1 MAEPLTSIE
10 RKVYQY
16 LIDFLA
22 ENTYQ
27 PSIRE
32 IGSRFRIKSTKT
44 VSDLLHSLTDK
55 GYIERDPARSR
66 GVRILGHQGPSGIQP
81 LPYYGRIHAGEPC
94 LLPEH
99 KAGALSFDRRFIAS
113 DDTFVLRVMGD
124 SMIGRGIHD
133 GDYVLVTPAAQF
145 KDGDIVAARIG
156 DEATIKS
163 YEKLVDG
170 IVLHPANPADREI
183 RLRPTDDY
191 GILGTVTGV
200 FRPFVD
206 RSVAFDGAIA
216 T

>member
-1 MAEPLTSIE
+1 MAEPLTPVE

-44 VSDLLHSLTDK
+44 VSDLLHALTEK

-66 GVRILGHQGPSGIQP
+66 GVRILGHQGPAGIQP
-81 LPYYGRIHAGEPC
+81 LPYYGRVHAGEPS
-94 LLPEH
+94 LLAEH
-99 KAGALSFDRRFIAS
+99 KLGALTFDRRFVAS
-113 DDTFVLRVMGD
+113 DETFVLRVTGD

-133 GDYVLVTPAAQF
+133 GDYVLVTPTAQF
-145 KDGDIVAARIG
+145 KDGDVVAARIG

-170 IVLHPANPADREI
+170 VVLHPANPADREI

-191 GILGTVTGV
+191 AILGTVTGV
-200 FRPFVD
+200 FRPSVD
-206 RSVAFDGAIA
+206 KDVFEGAIP

>member
-22 ENTYQ
+22 EHTYQ

-44 VSDLLHSLTDK
+44 VSDLLHSLTEK

-66 GVRILGHQGPSGIQP
+66 GVRILGHQGPAGIQP
-81 LPYYGRIHAGEPC
+81 LPYYGRVHAGEPS
-94 LLPEH
+94 LLADH
-99 KAGALSFDRRFIAS
+99 KLGSLTFDRRFIAS
-113 DDTFVLRVMGD
+113 DDTFVLRVIGD
-124 SMIGRGIHD
+124 SMIGRGIHE
-133 GDYVLVTPAAQF
+133 GDYVLVTPTSTV
-145 KDGDIVAARIG
+145 KDGDVVAARIG
-156 DEATIKS
+156 EDATIKS
-163 YEKLVDG
+163 YEQVVDG
-170 IVLHPANPADREI
+170 IVLHPANPADESI

-191 GILGTVTGV
+191 AILGMVTGL
-200 FRPFVD
+200 FRPSIDKDVF
-206 RSVAFDGAIA
+206 AGAIA

>member
-1 MAEPLTSIE
+1 MAEPLTPVE

-44 VSDLLHSLTDK
+44 VSDLLHSLTTK
-55 GYIERDPARSR
+55 GYLERDPARSR
-66 GVRILGHQGPSGIQP
+66 GVRILGHNGPAGIQP
-81 LPYYGRIHAGEPC
+81 LPYYGRIHAGEPS
-94 LLPEH
+94 LLAEH
-99 KAGALSFDRRFIAS
+99 KLGALTFDRRFVAS
-113 DDTFVLRVMGD
+113 DETFVLRVAGD

-133 GDYVLVTPAAQF
+133 GDYVLVTPTAQVR
-145 KDGDIVAARIG
+145 DGEIVAARIG

-170 IVLHPANPADREI
+170 IVLHPANPADYEI

-191 GILGTVTGV
+191 AVLGTVTGV
-200 FRPFVD
+200 FRPMVERTMFE
-206 RSVAFDGAIA
+206 GAIP

>member
-1 MAEPLTSIE
+1 MAEPLTPIE

-44 VSDLLHSLTDK
+44 VSDLLHALTEK

-66 GVRILGHQGPSGIQP
+66 GVRIIGHQGPAGIQP
-81 LPYYGRIHAGEPC
+81 LPYYGRVHAGEPS
-94 LLPEH
+94 LLAEH
-99 KAGALSFDRRFIAS
+99 KLGSLTFDRRFVAS
-113 DDTFVLRVMGD
+113 DHTFVLRVTGD

-133 GDYVLVTPAAQF
+133 GDYVLVTPTAQPN
-145 KDGDIVAARIG
+145 DGDVVAARIG
-156 DEATIKS
+156 EEATIKS

-191 GILGTVTGV
+191 SILGLVTGV
-200 FRPFVD
+200 FRP
-206 RSVAFDGAIA
+206 SVERDVFEGAVA

>member
-1 MAEPLTSIE
+1 MTEPLTSIE

-22 ENTYQ
+22 EHTYQ

-66 GVRILGHQGPSGIQP
+66 GVRILGHQGPAGIQP
-81 LPYYGRIHAGEPC
+81 LPYYGRIHAGEPS
-94 LLPEH
+94 LLAEH
-99 KAGALSFDRRFIAS
+99 KLGSLTFDRRFIAS
-113 DDTFVLRVMGD
+113 DDTFVLRVIGD
-124 SMIGRGIHD
+124 SMIGRGIHE
-133 GDYVLVTPAAQF
+133 GDYVLVTPTEQV
-145 KDGDIVAARIG
+145 KDGDVVAARIG
-156 DEATIKS
+156 EDATIKS
-163 YEKLVDG
+163 YEKVVDG
-170 IVLHPANPADREI
+170 VLLHPANPADDSI

-191 GILGTVTGV
+191 AILGTVTGL
-200 FRPFVD
+200 FRPSVD
-206 RSVAFDGAIA
+206 KDVFAGAIA

>member
-1 MAEPLTSIE
+1 MAEPLTPIE

-44 VSDLLHSLTDK
+44 VSDLLHSLTAK

-66 GVRILGHQGPSGIQP
+66 GVRILGHQGPAGIQP
-81 LPYYGRIHAGEPC
+81 LPYYGRVHAGEPS
-94 LLPEH
+94 LLAEH
-99 KAGALSFDRRFIAS
+99 KLGALTFDRRFVAS
-113 DDTFVLRVMGD
+113 DDTFVLRVVGD
-124 SMIGRGIHD
+124 SMIGRGIHE
-133 GDYVLVTPAAQF
+133 GDYVLVTPAARVN
-145 KDGDIVAARIG
+145 DGDVVAVRIG

-163 YEKLVDG
+163 YEKVADG
-170 IVLHPANPADREI
+170 VILHPANPADREI

-191 GILGTVTGV
+191 TVLGTVTGV
-200 FRPFVD
+200 FRPSVD
-206 RSVAFDGAIA
+206 RSVFEGAIP

>member
-1 MAEPLTSIE
+1 MAEPLTPTE

-22 ENTYQ
+22 EHTYQ

-44 VSDLLHSLTDK
+44 VSDLLQALTTK

-66 GVRILGHQGPSGIQP
+66 GVRILGHNGPAGIQP
-81 LPYYGRIHAGEPC
+81 LPYYGRVHAGEPS
-94 LLPEH
+94 LLAEH
-99 KAGALSFDRRFIAS
+99 KLGALTFDRRFVAS
-113 DDTFVLRVMGD
+113 DDTFVLRVAGE

-133 GDYVLVTPAAQF
+133 GDYVLVTPTAHV
-145 KDGDIVAARIG
+145 KDDDVVAVRIG

-163 YEKLVDG
+163 YEKVVDG
-170 IVLHPANPADREI
+170 IILHPANPADREI

-200 FRPFVD
+200 FRPSVD
-206 RSVAFDGAIA
+206 KNVFEGAIPA
-216 T
+216 